1 MILGHSDFKKPP
13 LEHPELGKFAI
24 QGEGFT
30 IGGGNF
36 NGDIVST
43 SFLGSHEGFTLF
55 NLYSETQQV
64 MSIYTVYKR

>member
-36 NGDIVST
+36 NGDIVSN
-43 SFLGSHEGFTLF
+43 SFLRSRESFKLF
-55 NLYSETQQV
+55 NLNSETQHV
-64 MSIYTVYKR
+64 MSMYTVYK